1 MDRCDKQDKEL
12 MEIKTEFGNFKKEV
26 SKKLDELFDEV
37 RKPILTDRQMASLI
51 LSLVVYL
58 IFTINYISGNNFRS
72 ISNENSI
79 IKSNLESTKKDEK
92 MMDLLIEI
100 KSIVD
105 KNEGRKEVNK

>member
-1 MDRCDKQDKEL
+1 MEKCDKQDKEI

-72 ISNENSI
+72 IKNENSLEKVSVKNDKMYDI
-79 IKSNLESTKKDEK
+79 LITIKEDVATIKGKTEK
-92 MMDLLIEI
+92 
-100 KSIVD
+100 
-105 KNEGRKEVNK
+105 

>member
-1 MDRCDKQDKEL
+1 MEKCNKHDKEI

-72 ISNENSI
+72 IKNENSLEKVSLKNDKMYDI
-79 IKSNLESTKKDEK
+79 LITIKEDVATIKGKTEK
-92 MMDLLIEI
+92 
-100 KSIVD
+100 
-105 KNEGRKEVNK
+105 

>member
-37 RKPILTDRQMASLI
+37 RKPIITDRQMASLI

-72 ISNENSI
+72 IKNENSLEKVSVKNDKMYDI
-79 IKSNLESTKKDEK
+79 LITIKEDVAT
-92 MMDLLIEI
+92 I
-100 KSIVD
+100 KGKTD
-105 KNEGRKEVNK
+105 K

>member
-37 RKPILTDRQMASLI
+37 RKPILTDKQMASLI
-51 LSLVVYL
+51 LSLIVYL

-72 ISNENSI
+72 IKNENSLEKVS
-79 IKSNLESTKKDEK
+79 IKNDKMYDILITIKEDVATIKGKTEK
-92 MMDLLIEI
+92 
-100 KSIVD
+100 
-105 KNEGRKEVNK
+105 

>member
-1 MDRCDKQDKEL
+1 MEKCDKHDKEI

-37 RKPILTDRQMASLI
+37 RKPIITDRQMASLI

-72 ISNENSI
+72 IKNENSLEKVSVKNDKMYDI
-79 IKSNLESTKKDEK
+79 LITIKEDVA
-92 MMDLLIEI
+92 EI
-100 KSIVD
+100 KGKTD
-105 KNEGRKEVNK
+105 K

>member
-37 RKPILTDRQMASLI
+37 RKPIITDRQMASLI

-72 ISNENSI
+72 IKNENSLEKVSVKNDKMYDI
-79 IKSNLESTKKDEK
+79 LITIKEDVA
-92 MMDLLIEI
+92 EI
-100 KSIVD
+100 KGKTD
-105 KNEGRKEVNK
+105 K